1 MPVPFVAY
9 HGVTGA
15 QHQTNFNTYS
25 QSGFRMISLSVYGS
39 SSSPRYAAVWTK
51 ESGPAYAATHGING
65 QQYQA
70 FFNTW
75 TAKGYTP
82 KILSA
87 TGSGSSAVF
96 AAVFEKVSYPGMIAK
111 HGLTKA
117 QFDKQNEDAKPANL
131 ILHTFAAYGSSSDR
145 RYAGVWVTNTQ
156 FVKWLVYSDLTA
168 AGYQKQFN
176 ACIQLPWF
184 SPDQVSVF
192 EDNHYCALFTDRIR
206 GQFVAR
212 HNISPSSYQADFNT
226 YTQAQFIPFA
236 LDAGG
241 IGNSAKFAV
250 VFASTHKP
258 LPRSWRTHGTG
269 TAATNGLDAIMQAF
283 MKKHAIR
290 YAQLCLGKGGVIK
303 YNKAFT
309 WAESNYKTAANSD
322 RFMLAS
328 CSKLFVHA
336 AIDALIKKFP
346 NSISM
351 SSKAYGK
358 LGFSSPKDSRSDDI
372 TIKNLLENKG
382 GFDADTYDSTYDMRN
397 IAIALGLTKAV
408 TKTNLATYMYK
419 NRNLK
424 DDPGSE
430 YNYCNYGYVLLSLV
444 VEKISGKD
452 YFAFLKA
459 EVLDK
464 IGVTEVKVWP
474 TVANPRASNEV
485 ATESSGLGH
494 SAVFVTSDNLVPNV
508 YGGDKMVKEVAAGS
522 CGMASSAHA
531 MVQTIRHHA
540 VWGTGGRANGSARS
554 GSTPGSSTLAVSNS
568 DNMDWAYTINTREF
582 VKKNKDDKPL
592 DELGEAIKK
601 FLSDNKAKI

>member
-1 MPVPFVAY
+1 MPVPFAAY

-15 QHQTNFNTYS
+15 QHQTNFNKYS
-25 QSGFRMISLSVYGS
+25 SAGFRMISLSVYGS

-51 ESGPAYAATHGING
+51 ESGPAYAATHGINAA
-65 QQYQA
+65 QYQA

-87 TGSGSSAVF
+87 TGAGSSAIF
-96 AAVFEKVSYPGMIAK
+96 AAVFEKVPFPTMIAK

-117 QFDKQNEDAKPANL
+117 QFDAENASAKTNNL
-131 ILHTFAAYGSSSDR
+131 ILHTFAAYGSSSAR
-145 RYAGVWVTNTQ
+145 HYAGVWVTNTQ
-156 FVKWLVYSDLTA
+156 FVKWLVYSDLSSA
-168 AGYQKQFN
+168 EYQKQFN
-176 ACIQLPWF
+176 ACIQLPWY

-192 EDNHYCALFTDRIR
+192 EDNHYCAMFTDRIR
-206 GQFVAR
+206 GQVVAR
-212 HNISPSSYQADFNT
+212 HNISPSGYQTAFNT
-226 YTQAQFIPFA
+226 YTQTQFIPYHV
-236 LDAGG
+236 DAGG
-241 IGNSAKFAV
+241 QGNSARFAV
-250 VFASTHKP
+250 MFASTHKP
-258 LPRSWRTHGTG
+258 FPRTWRTHGTG
-269 TAATNGLDAIMQAF
+269 TTATNGLDAIMQAF

-336 AIDALIKKFP
+336 AIDALIKKYP

-372 TIKNLLENKG
+372 TIKHLLEHKG
-382 GFDADTYDSTYDMRN
+382 GFDADTYDSTYDMRDV
-397 IAIALGLTKAV
+397 ATALGLTKAI

-419 NRNLK
+419 KRNLK
-424 DDPGSE
+424 NDPGDE
-430 YNYCNYGYVLLSLV
+430 ENYCNFGSCLLSLV

-474 TVANPRASNEV
+474 TVANTRSSNEV
-485 ATESSGLGH
+485 ATESSGLGL
-494 SAVFVTSDNLVPNV
+494 SAVAVTSDLQVPNV
-508 YGGDKMVKEVAAGS
+508 YGGDGMIKEVAAGS
-522 CGMASSAHA
+522 CGIASSAHA

-540 VWGTGGRANGSARS
+540 VWGTGGRANGSARA
-554 GSTPGSSTLAVSNS
+554 GSTPGSSTLAVSNG

-582 VKKNKDDKPL
+582 VKKNKDDNPL
-592 DELGEAIKK
+592 KELGDAITK